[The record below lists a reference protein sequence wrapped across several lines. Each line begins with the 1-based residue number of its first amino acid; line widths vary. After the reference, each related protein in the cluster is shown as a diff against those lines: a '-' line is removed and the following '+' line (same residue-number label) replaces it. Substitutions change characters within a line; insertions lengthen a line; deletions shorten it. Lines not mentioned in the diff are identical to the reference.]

1 MVLYGLKIESIMDRV
16 QERLS
21 IDNLARV
28 LVDIHE
34 DSSKIMDSLIST
46 CVQFLSTA
54 AAAAASAALSKGQ
67 FPSPARFPTIYART
81 QNAPLS
87 PCRYQRNLMAVTCC
101 NDEKN
106 RNKFNVILADA
117 IEPKLPAAQYLDGE
131 DFENELKQVL
141 GTIQSVYDLDED
153 TVLLCG
159 ANGTLIAGTNAK
171 FYEPSILAYL
181 SLMSLQIF
189 VTQFF
194 ARVFMVS
201 DDLQRI
207 RELIL
212 DYQVRT
218 SSVWPWLWGMPSAR
232 Y

>member
-1 MVLYGLKIESIMDRV
+1 
-16 QERLS
+16 
-21 IDNLARV
+21 
-28 LVDIHE
+28 
-34 DSSKIMDSLIST
+34 
-46 CVQFLSTA
+46 
-54 AAAAASAALSKGQ
+54 
-67 FPSPARFPTIYART
+67 
-81 QNAPLS
+81 
-87 PCRYQRNLMAVTCC
+87 MAVTCC

-218 SSVWPWLWGMPSAR
+218 SSVWPWLCGMPSMLSLSLSLSLPHVRPWRTPDGPQRDTHHSTDALGYHEVAR
-232 Y
+232 HPGRDAPAPCGFPRAIGPPRGGYRARSASAGSARAVREPM